1 MITVSHLFK
10 DFDTPDGSRTHAVKD
25 ISLHVSRGEVVGMIG
40 PSGSGKSVLLRCM
53 AGLEQPTSGEVSLT
67 PGVKIGM
74 VFQQFNLFGHL
85 SVLDNVTLAPMKL
98 LGLGREEADELA
110 MEMLRHVGMAEHA
123 RQMPSSL
130 SGGQQQRAAIARTL
144 AMKPEILLMDEPTSS
159 LDPTMVDEVQG
170 VVRSLA
176 QEGMTMVFVTHEM
189 RFARDTSSRIL
200 FVHNGCLLEDGTPSQ
215 IFNEPRLP
223 QTRSFVN
230 RIRLLAFDIASR
242 DFDLYDM
249 TSKIKQFCI
258 RCSIAEKMDSVT
270 HVVEEMLVLIADF
283 TTPVHIEVNHS
294 DLKQETSV
302 VVLQREVEVS
312 ALEKPDTDE
321 LAVILIH
328 NASQN
333 ISTEHTSEGV
343 KTIFEI

>member
-1 MITVSHLFK
+1 
-10 DFDTPDGSRTHAVKD
+10 
-25 ISLHVSRGEVVGMIG
+25 
-40 PSGSGKSVLLRCM
+40 
-53 AGLEQPTSGEVSLT
+53 
-67 PGVKIGM
+67 
-74 VFQQFNLFGHL
+74 
-85 SVLDNVTLAPMKL
+85 
-98 LGLGREEADELA
+98 
-110 MEMLRHVGMAEHA
+110 
-123 RQMPSSL
+123 
-130 SGGQQQRAAIARTL
+130 
-144 AMKPEILLMDEPTSS
+144 
-159 LDPTMVDEVQG
+159 
-170 VVRSLA
+170 
-176 QEGMTMVFVTHEM
+176 MTMVIVTHEM

-200 FVHNGCLLEDGTPSQ
+200 FIHDGCRLEEGTPGQ

-223 QTRSFVN
+223 ETRTFVN
-230 RIRLLAFDIASR
+230 RIRHLAFDITSR

-321 LAVILIH
+321 LAVILIR

-333 ISTEHTSEGV
+333 ISVEHTPEGV
-343 KTIFEI
+343 KTTFEI